1 MKSTDKYML
10 VLVAS
15 LALLLAGC
23 GGGSSSTPTTPTTP
37 PVNPGPTPSDQ
48 LATANKI
55 IMLHEEASG
64 ATADAEAAGMAV
76 AQAVKDATKY
86 STMFDTASVKG
97 DSTKAMMNAQMVLD
111 ARAAVTQAVMD
122 AEAAKMRA
130 MDAKTEAEALADGTA
145 GKAEVI
151 VALDAAIKAA
161 EAELV
166 TVTAISTGVNA
177 DNRYNSDGT
186 ALKTAVAAVTG
197 TAAKLKTPDDK
208 AGEVAMAVAGA
219 LVPTVTEAPGA
230 TADGTAMRVEHYAT
244 SASLPTLGGVRPN
257 DEEHTFLGNN
267 SIGRTWAE
275 IAGKDN
281 IMMERIGANNAAV
294 PVASIAG
301 FTSEE
306 AIPNEA
312 DNLGAN
318 TSVDDLTRY
327 TNAAHV
333 SNYLG
338 IPGDVWCLGDD
349 CKVVDGILTG
359 SWYFTPDST
368 SDFYVLRAEDQ
379 RRSDNTNLYV
389 VDTDYVIYGH
399 WLNVVTTAGDTF
411 GQVTVHTYAY
421 PAGNTGSLDLTE
433 ATTAGAVN
441 TATYTGEAVGMSVHK
456 TFDGNRKQTGIH
468 SGAFTADVSLTAT
481 FAGAASTLSGTV
493 NNFQGGAHTDGGWSV
508 ALQETSLN
516 ATGGFDALGVAKG
529 SGQAGDWSTQGYGI
543 SGERP
548 TGFFGNFE
556 AHFTDGHASGAYATR

>member
-186 ALKTAVAAVTG
+186 ALKTAVEAVTG

-219 LVPTVTEAPGA
+219 LVPMVPNTVADT
-230 TADGTAMRVEHYAT
+230 TTHDGTARRVEHYAT
-244 SASLPTLGGVRPN
+244 VASLPTLGGVRPN

-301 FTSEE
+301 FPSEE
-306 AIPNEA
+306 AFIAQKKSWRIYHKVLANQFGKSA
-312 DNLGAN
+312 DF
-318 TSVDDLTRY
+318 V
-327 TNAAHV
+327 
-333 SNYLG
+333 
-338 IPGDVWCLGDD
+338 
-349 CKVVDGILTG
+349 
-359 SWYFTPDST
+359 
-368 SDFYVLRAEDQ
+368 
-379 RRSDNTNLYV
+379 
-389 VDTDYVIYGH
+389 
-399 WLNVVTTAGDTF
+399 
-411 GQVTVHTYAY
+411 
-421 PAGNTGSLDLTE
+421 
-433 ATTAGAVN
+433 AVN
-441 TATYTGEAVGMSVHK
+441 
-456 TFDGNRKQTGIH
+456 
-468 SGAFTADVSLTAT
+468 SLE
-481 FAGAASTLSGTV
+481 
-493 NNFQGGAHTDGGWSV
+493 N
-508 ALQETSLN
+508 
-516 ATGGFDALGVAKG
+516 
-529 SGQAGDWSTQGYGI
+529 
-543 SGERP
+543 
-548 TGFFGNFE
+548 
-556 AHFTDGHASGAYATR
+556 